1 MQTPISITPNLSYS
15 LNRKKSK
22 YPHAKLVEAL
32 REYVA
37 TKKAGDRLDNDKV
50 ISARFGVSNVT
61 VRAAM
66 LDLVKEGR
74 VIRRVGA
81 GTFVTDPSIHQ
92 YIAIVIPQAILSSQ
106 RDPFAKMAMVSILD
120 ALNHNDL
127 PYKLF
132 MIPPIPGEEK
142 WPTPPAFMR
151 SGLTSAISKQEI
163 RALIHINI
171 GLDCGDW
178 AEPLERRNTP
188 IVGVTTDACTPYR
201 VSVTPERSIR
211 QAVRYLSNFGR
222 TRLALLSWNQR
233 NSYVG
238 GEPETLRVFKEA
250 LRESEL
256 VFYPEWARGDVNPN
270 DESTAWRAFY
280 DVWTA
285 SSDTKPDGLVITDD
299 RLFSGVTSLLL
310 ESNIKV
316 PRDLQIVTHW
326 NKNSGILCPFP
337 VARYEIDPAKAGL
350 MAAEMLQA
358 RLENPDFPPTVKYV
372 EPEWFTEGQY
382 DSLHD
387 SSLPR
392 LIRHSS
398 PV

>member
-1 MQTPISITPNLSYS
+1 MQTPICITPNLSYS
-15 LNRKKSK
+15 LNKKKTK
-22 YPHAKLVEAL
+22 YSHAKLVEAL

-37 TKKAGDRLDNDKV
+37 TKQTGDRLDNDKV
-50 ISARFGVSNVT
+50 LSARFGVSNVT

-74 VIRRVGA
+74 VFRRVGA

-106 RDPFAKMAMVSILD
+106 RDPFAKMAAVAILD
-120 ALNHNDL
+120 ALNHKDI

-132 MIPPIPGEEK
+132 MIPPISGEGK
-142 WPTPPAFMR
+142 WPTPSVFKR
-151 SGLTSAISKQEI
+151 SGLISAISKQEI
-163 RALIHINI
+163 RALIHVNV
-171 GLDCGDW
+171 GLDSGDW
-178 AEPLERRNTP
+178 AEPLERRNVP

-201 VSVTPERSIR
+201 VTVNPERSIR

-222 TRLALLSWNQR
+222 TRLALLSWNQP
-233 NSYVG
+233 NSRSSD
-238 GEPETLRVFKEA
+238 EPETLRVFKDA
-250 LRESEL
+250 LRQSEL
-256 VFYPEWARGDVNPN
+256 IYYPEWARGDVNPN

-280 DVWTA
+280 QIWTA
-285 SSDTKPDGLVITDD
+285 SADTKPDGLVITDD
-299 RLFSGVTSLLL
+299 RLFSGVTSFLL

-337 VARYEIDPAKAGL
+337 VARYEIDPSKAGH

-358 RLENPDFPPTVKYV
+358 RLDNPDFPPTVQYA

-382 DSLHD
+382 DSLQD
-387 SSLPR
+387 TSLPR
-392 LIRHSS
+392 LIRQTS